1 MNFGGNI
8 LPVVSTALVWDRQLL
23 CRSGLASIIR
33 REFRN
38 IEVATAGSADEAA
51 AWLAATGACGILVL
65 DGGIDPSSVA
75 PGGIRGLRH
84 RYPQLSLVIVDWR
97 RDRDTMLRAIG
108 EGAHGFISKDMEQ
121 DEMLQAFRQVMAGQ
135 VYVPPIVG
143 NIDAEILATGSSGS
157 YPASISS
164 LTERQREVLTHMSMG
179 KSNKEIA
186 RSLRISES
194 TVKVHVAA
202 AFRLLGVHNRVGAVA
217 ALQSR
222 GDASAAMRDQLL
234 GRRQAGAGFRTRAFG

>member
-164 LTERQREVLTHMSMG
+164 LTERQREVLTH
-179 KSNKEIA
+179 
-186 RSLRISES
+186 
-194 TVKVHVAA
+194 
-202 AFRLLGVHNRVGAVA
+202 
-217 ALQSR
+217 SR
-222 GDASAAMRDQLL
+222 WAN
-234 GRRQAGAGFRTRAFG
+234 RTRKLPARCAFPKAR